1 MEHQPAEAA
10 GTAQLP
16 RLPAQHRSAPH
27 PSTMQMVI
35 EALRAKDSK
44 KGASAAAIKKFIL
57 AKYPTVEPTRL
68 KYWLKLALSKGLSRG
83 DLLAPKMLKQKQ
95 PPGQVDPDR
104 GEPPKPARPGAS
116 QPGRAPAAGA
126 RQAGAVRQKP
136 AAAKE
141 KPRARRTEAPPPAA
155 AKPSSDE
162 AKPPRAVGRPR
173 GPGKGR
179 SGPSMAPA
187 AAEAGGDSGVSPAGA
202 RAKRPRKTP
211 VGRSKRKAPE
221 GAQPGAPEGA
231 QPEGTKAKAAEGK
244 VRKPRVKTG
253 AGQGQAGLKKAA
265 ALPGGKKAP

>member
-83 DLLAPKMLKQKQ
+83 DLVRPHNSTATGAAGTFMLAPKMLKQKQ

-126 RQAGAVRQKP
+126 RQGPCGRSRQRRRRSRGRGARRPPPRQQPSP
-136 AAAKE
+136 AAMKRS
-141 KPRARRTEAPPPAA
+141 PRALSAAPGALARGVQGPPWLQLLRRQEGTAASAPRGPGRSGRAR
-155 AKPSSDE
+155 
-162 AKPPRAVGRPR
+162 PRWEGARGRRPR
-173 GPGKGR
+173 GPSQER
-179 SGPSMAPA
+179 PRGPSQKGPRRRRLK
-187 AAEAGGDSGVSPAGA
+187 A
-202 RAKRPRKTP
+202 R
-211 VGRSKRKAPE
+211 
-221 GAQPGAPEGA
+221 
-231 QPEGTKAKAAEGK
+231 
-244 VRKPRVKTG
+244 
-253 AGQGQAGLKKAA
+253 
-265 ALPGGKKAP
+265 